1 MGDKAEDIL
10 SSWNITGNDDNDAVT
25 YATVVEQFDSH
36 YIKKRNVIFER
47 VRFNQRKQQE
57 YETIENFIASLYKL
71 AGHCQYDALKE

>member
-1 MGDKAEDIL
+1 MEDIL
-10 SSWNITGNDDNDAVT
+10 SSGNLTGDEDNDAVT

-47 VRFNQRKQQE
+47 ARFNQRKQQE
-57 YETIENFIASLYKL
+57 DETIENFIASLNKL